1 MNNRPVNHLL
11 SLLSFFL
18 LLISPASA
26 AENSD
31 SGATTLR
38 EISFLVLPY
47 KPMMHLSDADYDIAR
62 YSEMTPQEIR
72 NELRNGL
79 MKNLNTKLVME
90 YEAKI
95 PDQDFVQQDDRD
107 LELIYSS
114 VAYGQ
119 DTAYPFKAEM
129 KRDTVMRK
137 MRYAASST
145 DKTDDRLRSYINV
158 SFYDQQ
164 LLPDLARKYSAD
176 YFIFLNELDIKT
188 HFDDCLDLALKI
200 YQRELK
206 VHYSVFDRSGKQVFG
221 DVASVKFPS
230 NSNFTDEII
239 NNNFPAISDQ
249 IISSVK
255 AIGRKS
261 TISQ

>member
-1 MNNRPVNHLL
+1 MNKKTNAFPAIILGVALL
-11 SLLSFFL
+11 FIPSQSKAGHYD
-18 LLISPASA
+18 STAS
-26 AENSD
+26 
-31 SGATTLR
+31 GLR
-38 EISFLVLPY
+38 NVSFLVLPY
-47 KPMMHLSDADYDIAR
+47 KPMMHLSDADHDIAK
-62 YSEMTPQEIR
+62 YSEMTPHEIR

-79 MKNLNTKLVME
+79 LKNLNTKLVME

-107 LELIYSS
+107 LELVYSS

-119 DTAYPFKAEM
+119 DTAFPYKAEM
-129 KRDTVMRK
+129 KKDSVMRK
-137 MRYAASST
+137 MRDAVST
-145 DKTDDRLRSYINV
+145 VTGVGQRSYINV

-206 VHYSVFDRSGKQVFG
+206 VHYSVFDRNGKQVFG
-221 DVASVKFPS
+221 DAASVKFPS

-239 NNNFPAISDQ
+239 NKNFPLISDQ

-255 AIGRKS
+255 AIGRKT

>member
-1 MNNRPVNHLL
+1 
-11 SLLSFFL
+11 
-18 LLISPASA
+18 
-26 AENSD
+26 
-31 SGATTLR
+31 
-38 EISFLVLPY
+38 
-47 KPMMHLSDADYDIAR
+47 MMHLSDADHDIAK
-62 YSEMTPQEIR
+62 YSEMTPHEIR

-79 MKNLNTKLVME
+79 LKNLNTKLVME

-95 PDQDFVQQDDRD
+95 PDQDFVQHDDRD
-107 LELIYSS
+107 LELVYSS

-119 DTAYPFKAEM
+119 DTAFPYKAEM
-129 KRDTVMRK
+129 KKDSVMRK
-137 MRYAASST
+137 MRDVASAST
-145 DKTDDRLRSYINV
+145 VTREGLRSYINV

-164 LLPDLARKYSAD
+164 LLPDLARKYTAD

-206 VHYSVFDRSGKQVFG
+206 VHYSVFDRNGKQVFG
-221 DVASVKFPS
+221 DAATVKFPS

-239 NNNFPAISDQ
+239 NKNFPLISDQ

-261 TISQ
+261 TISK